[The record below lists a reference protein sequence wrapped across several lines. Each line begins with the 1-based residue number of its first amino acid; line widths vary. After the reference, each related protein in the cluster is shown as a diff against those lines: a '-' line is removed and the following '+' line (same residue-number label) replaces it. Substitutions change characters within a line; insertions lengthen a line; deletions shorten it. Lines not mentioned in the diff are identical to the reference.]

1 MIKFGKIT
9 PKEKE
14 HAVCRFDERY
24 KYFVDEID
32 IEMRCSSFLP
42 MALIYTLRH
51 PDEVPTRDSCKVGAI
66 EAIIHYEVGN
76 LSYEVR
82 CKVGA
87 IEAIIHWNI
96 ILEVIAQYFND
107 NDRK

>member
-1 MIKFGKIT
+1 
-9 PKEKE
+9 
-14 HAVCRFDERY
+14 
-24 KYFVDEID
+24 
-32 IEMRCSSFLP
+32 MRCSSFLP

-66 EAIIHYEVGN
+66 EAIIH
-76 LSYEVR
+76 
-82 CKVGA
+82 
-87 IEAIIHWNI
+87 WNI